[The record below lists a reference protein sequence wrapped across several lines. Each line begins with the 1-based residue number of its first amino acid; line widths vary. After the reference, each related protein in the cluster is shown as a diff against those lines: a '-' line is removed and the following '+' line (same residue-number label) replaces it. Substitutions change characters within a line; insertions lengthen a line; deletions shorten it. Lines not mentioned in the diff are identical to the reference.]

1 MFTKYTTEI
10 TAGNDGSE
18 VSLRASV
25 HGFAVYG
32 KVTPSIHE
40 GEVIKGVYDA
50 TLEDHVT
57 GKTTELARVVTFED
71 AAKKVH
77 EAMLDFLRNPG
88 GAPEVADALGWV
100 LI

>member
-18 VSLRASV
+18 VSLRAS
-25 HGFAVYG
+25 
-32 KVTPSIHE
+32 
-40 GEVIKGVYDA
+40 
-50 TLEDHVT
+50 
-57 GKTTELARVVTFED
+57 VVTFED